1 MQILITF
8 KRSEAWLYN
17 EIQRHSN
24 KSGFVKDAVVEHL
37 EKNKTG
43 PNDVGPAEREESAQ

>member
-8 KRSEAWLYN
+8 KRSEEWLCR

-37 EKNKTG
+37 EKNKKVD
-43 PNDVGPAEREESAQ
+43 PVLPESTKEGKV